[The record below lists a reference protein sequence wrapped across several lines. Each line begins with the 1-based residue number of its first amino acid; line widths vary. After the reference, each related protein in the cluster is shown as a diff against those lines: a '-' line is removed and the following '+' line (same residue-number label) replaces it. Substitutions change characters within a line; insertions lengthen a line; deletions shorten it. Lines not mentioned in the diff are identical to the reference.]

1 MIAPAKTT
9 VTATWIAA
17 LLATIGIVATIASF
31 TTTSA
36 SAFTAESPADVVG
49 TMYKTWSTT
58 GFTKDN
64 LPALITDD
72 YKLSFACSPFVASC
86 PALYKEYSGVDGFLE
101 WQAAT
106 NAVFDFKSF
115 QMVGIA
121 PLAGTNKVLVEAS
134 FIPTLVGGK
143 TTGER
148 LFQVHEW
155 TVVGTK
161 VSSFSAYVKTADAGV
176 QENLLEPSPAS
187 VVDAAFAQ
195 WAKGFTAEN
204 AAPLFSDD
212 YVLDF
217 TPPPGSAPPKSKFYG
232 KYTGI
237 AGLLEWQTY
246 CSEFDFSSF
255 KMEGRSAI
263 SPTEVLVEISYIPT
277 LKSGKTTG
285 KRVSDVQKWTVV
297 GGKATAFKVWPGDY
311 AAANDLF

>member
-1 MIAPAKTT
+1 M
-9 VTATWIAA
+9 
-17 LLATIGIVATIASF
+17 
-31 TTTSA
+31 
-36 SAFTAESPADVVG
+36 
-49 TMYKTWSTT
+49 
-58 GFTKDN
+58 
-64 LPALITDD
+64 
-72 YKLSFACSPFVASC
+72 
-86 PALYKEYSGVDGFLE
+86 DGFLE

-148 LFQVHEW
+148 LYQVHEW

-161 VSSFSAYVKTADAGV
+161 ANSRTPSHSSPHTDALRQWHPSLLPPSAQVSSFSAYVKTADAGV

-232 KYTGI
+232 KYTGAPHRPLGQPPTRA
-237 AGLLEWQTY
+237 AGTRQREH
-246 CSEFDFSSF
+246 
-255 KMEGRSAI
+255 A
-263 SPTEVLVEISYIPT
+263 
-277 LKSGKTTG
+277 
-285 KRVSDVQKWTVV
+285 
-297 GGKATAFKVWPGDY
+297 
-311 AAANDLF
+311 